1 MKEKF
6 RKILVGTVLI
16 GFFRCF
22 SPLKQREFWQHV
34 MPQKFRATKFK
45 IDAAEFKLDAAEFF
59 GHAQHGFR
67 LAECYSRNAGKYFK
81 LAGKFF
87 QFGLRRHIYKACKKA
102 RGRWFFRCLTLFK
115 RCLTLFK

>member
-16 GFFRCF
+16 GFSRCF

-45 IDAAEFKLDAAEFF
+45 
-59 GHAQHGFR
+59 FR
-67 LAECYSRNAGKYFK
+67 R
-81 LAGKFF
+81 
-87 QFGLRRHIYKACKKA
+87 I
-102 RGRWFFRCLTLFK
+102 
-115 RCLTLFK
+115 